1 MKPFAPKELEARV
14 RSLLRRMREENEG
27 TAGGAAGQPAGQSGD
42 DRRGAGKGG
51 GGVTRASSSRGE
63 GGEGA
68 GHGHL
73 VPAKVWELDRLIAL
87 YRAHLDVAGVPYL
100 KSTS

>member
-1 MKPFAPKELEARV
+1 M
-14 RSLLRRMREENEG
+14 
-27 TAGGAAGQPAGQSGD
+27 
-42 DRRGAGKGG
+42 
-51 GGVTRASSSRGE
+51 TRASSSRGE

-73 VPAKVWELDRLIAL
+73 LPAKVWELDRLIAL